1 VVASI
6 TLSPNAVLHIKTT
19 APAGNSSLP
28 TPQPSRLTLP
38 QLPTAHSTHAV
49 GHPTPHYLNIFTNS
63 PAMTDAA
70 DKTSL
75 VALTTSDNMPIKV
88 ERKVAERSILIK
100 NLLED
105 LGGETTEAIPIPNVR
120 IRSPRQRL
128 RTQLTAC
135 RSTRLS

>member
-1 VVASI
+1 
-6 TLSPNAVLHIKTT
+6 
-19 APAGNSSLP
+19 
-28 TPQPSRLTLP
+28 
-38 QLPTAHSTHAV
+38 
-49 GHPTPHYLNIFTNS
+49 
-63 PAMTDAA
+63 MTDAA
-70 DKTSL
+70 DKSSL